1 MLGARTLGSFRS
13 ALQAQCKG
21 LLDASHARAM
31 NQLQHLLE
39 SEQWVAVEVPG
50 SFQAIVDRLIA
61 RCGEGAA
68 LLDGR
73 QLPAPAA
80 AQGSTPAADAA
91 DDGSSEARS
100 ATLQLCGKSFHLV
113 NSGLMLLKML
123 DEYMSL
129 YELMPQFG
137 AEIVHRELEL
147 LKLFNSQTAALVLG
161 AGAMRTAG
169 LRSISAKQ
177 LALSCQAVGMLATLL
192 PLLRAGSLGLVSQPR
207 RALLM
212 PEFDRLLQ
220 DLTMHMDE
228 VHSKLVDIMRDRLSA
243 AVQTLPGE
251 VRQLAANPALA
262 PPDRPSHTIALLVK
276 QLGTLRAVLAPYLLK
291 EEVEFI
297 FGAVARAYSDALS
310 ETFEGLLAQDGS
322 CEGGVKANA
331 LAMLQVGL
339 CTCRR
344 SHMGVAVEWMWI
356 WRGLCCSGVGGQRL
370 GWCQVRTMLQVGLCR
385 CRCGHMCVAV
395 CWIVDVLWLGHAVVG
410 SVGSSRAGSQSRAGT
425 AATATACIE
434 ASCVGCLQHTSG
446 SGKASHAAEATSA

>member
-1 MLGARTLGSFRS
+1 
-13 ALQAQCKG
+13 
-21 LLDASHARAM
+21 M

-39 SEQWVAVEVPG
+39 SEQWVAVEVPVN
-50 SFQAIVDRLIA
+50 FQAIVDRLVA

-73 QLPAPAA
+73 QLPAASSEAQASKPTAAGPAA
-80 AQGSTPAADAA
+80 ADAGDAEGSAG
-91 DDGSSEARS
+91 GSSEARS

-177 LALSCQAVGMLATLL
+177 LALSCQAVAMLATLL

-262 PPDRPSHTIALLVK
+262 PPDQPSHTVALLVK

-310 ETFEGLLAQDGS
+310 EVFEGLLDQDGS
-322 CEGGVKANA
+322 CEGVVKANA
-331 LAMLQVGL
+331 LAMLQVGCVVML
-339 CTCRR
+339 VIEHDAACLAAVHTTLLHTCN
-344 SHMGVAVEWMWI
+344 MLIAVV
-356 WRGLCCSGVGGQRL
+356 SGRKL
-370 GWCQVRTMLQVGLCR
+370 GWFGADVISSSCSTLESCICTEDDSSLCHSCSAVHR
-385 CRCGHMCVAV
+385 PKPCV
-395 CWIVDVLWLGHAVVG
+395 
-410 SVGSSRAGSQSRAGT
+410 
-425 AATATACIE
+425 
-434 ASCVGCLQHTSG
+434 CV
-446 SGKASHAAEATSA
+446 

>member
-1 MLGARTLGSFRS
+1 VLVNGLHFFLHLLFACQVASYTETLGARTLGSFRS

-21 LLDASHARAM
+21 LLDASHARSM

-50 SFQAIVDRLIA
+50 GFQAIVDRLVA

-73 QLPAPAA
+73 QHSPAPA
-80 AQGSTPAADAA
+80 STPAAAA
-91 DDGSSEARS
+91 AATDDGSSGSSESRS

-177 LALSCQAVGMLATLL
+177 LALSCQAVAMLATLL

-228 VHSKLVDIMRDRLSA
+228 VHSKLVDIMRDRLAA

-251 VRQLAANPALA
+251 VRQSAANPALA
-262 PPDRPSHTIALLVK
+262 PNPDQPSHTIALLVK

-291 EEVEFI
+291 EELEFI

-310 ETFEGLLAQDGS
+310 ETFEVLLDQDGA
-322 CEGGVKANA
+322 CEGVVRANA
-331 LAMLQVGL
+331 LSMLQVSCAVLLNGL
-339 CTCRR
+339 ELLVVVRCFVLQR
-344 SHMGVAVEWMWI
+344 SYMW
-356 WRGLCCSGVGGQRL
+356 R
-370 GWCQVRTMLQVGLCR
+370 
-385 CRCGHMCVAV
+385 
-395 CWIVDVLWLGHAVVG
+395 
-410 SVGSSRAGSQSRAGT
+410 
-425 AATATACIE
+425 
-434 ASCVGCLQHTSG
+434 
-446 SGKASHAAEATSA
+446 

>member
-1 MLGARTLGSFRS
+1 
-13 ALQAQCKG
+13 
-21 LLDASHARAM
+21 M

-50 SFQAIVDRLIA
+50 SFQAIIDRLIA

-73 QLPAPAA
+73 QILAPAA
-80 AQGSTPAADAA
+80 PNDSTPAAESAAADAA
-91 DDGSSEARS
+91 ADGSSEARS

-310 ETFEGLLAQDGS
+310 ETFEGLMAQDGS
-322 CEGGVKANA
+322 CEGVVKANA
-331 LAMLQVGL
+331 LAMLQVGSCL
-339 CTCRR
+339 GRC
-344 SHMGVAVEWMWI
+344 
-356 WRGLCCSGVGGQRL
+356 GVGAA
-370 GWCQVRTMLQVGLCR
+370 VG
-385 CRCGHMCVAV
+385 
-395 CWIVDVLWLGHAVVG
+395 
-410 SVGSSRAGSQSRAGT
+410 
-425 AATATACIE
+425 
-434 ASCVGCLQHTSG
+434 
-446 SGKASHAAEATSA
+446 